1 MQITLMNVQQILMT
15 ALQKHIVTTQWA
27 HSFADVNK
35 VSPEMAVTVK
45 VGLVSLFLDPPL

>member
-27 HSFADVNK
+27 HSSADVNK

-45 VGLVSLFLDPPL
+45 VGSVSLFLSGER